1 MDAVMEILQ
10 QIPAQGPTPTAVQ
23 VCAMQPSLHV
33 SIKGFMGSV
42 QDPIETSTVP
52 TSTTHPTTMPP
63 SAIQASNN
71 TQSSTQLPTE
81 RTYPPGFFFQRIRC
95 WTDEQLDALNISH
108 NPMVSPRILIENNY
122 IPTRRDR
129 EVYTNLLRAFTEP
142 NELDISEYNA
152 TSTMMKHNQLQSTF
166 HLLSLIFD
174 MAFKNEPM
182 PCTVDILIMQL
193 GMRINVFKDNFLVD
207 REPIPFHLR
216 KFNMKGT
223 LNCNGGIY
231 HQTDRKRKQPLVVF
245 AKITHPSPYTTHK
258 REISHALLPMVTE
271 YDHGL
276 IRPKYTGF
284 CISVHGTE
292 YRITRADASHTY
304 FEDLRHGRPTNET
317 LLVNQT
323 VKYDLMWR
331 EDRGEFLEAFYG
343 MCGFLVEYWRGVG
356 G

>member
-1 MDAVMEILQ
+1 MVLNLLLCIIVYHIDKMTLYWHRARGRVRGESPRELIVVLLPGSHSHSTTLCLSAFQIKLPTCRNPRLRPVERIVITPLITILKSPSTMDAVMEILQ

-129 EVYTNLLRAFTEP
+129 G
-142 NELDISEYNA
+142 ISPPSFPPA
-152 TSTMMKHNQLQSTF
+152 
-166 HLLSLIFD
+166 
-174 MAFKNEPM
+174 
-182 PCTVDILIMQL
+182 
-193 GMRINVFKDNFLVD
+193 
-207 REPIPFHLR
+207 
-216 KFNMKGT
+216 
-223 LNCNGGIY
+223 
-231 HQTDRKRKQPLVVF
+231 QT
-245 AKITHPSPYTTHK
+245 PS
-258 REISHALLPMVTE
+258 
-271 YDHGL
+271 
-276 IRPKYTGF
+276 
-284 CISVHGTE
+284 
-292 YRITRADASHTY
+292 
-304 FEDLRHGRPTNET
+304 
-317 LLVNQT
+317 
-323 VKYDLMWR
+323 
-331 EDRGEFLEAFYG
+331 
-343 MCGFLVEYWRGVG
+343 
-356 G
+356 